1 MKTIVSATF
10 IVGIVLVISFTT
22 RASICVAPDVAGA
35 LDRAETVFV
44 GKIVEVAPVREGRGS
59 LSTTDYVVS
68 FEIQELWK
76 GPESRAVSV
85 LWRSEMD
92 GCSSYPVG
100 SIGERYLVYA
110 DSSRSGAGRKDRPEI
125 TIFNRTSL
133 LPAKSETVT
142 LSKPVNGRAASFY
155 LAPELNRRDA
165 ANDLQLL
172 RLLKNCGC
180 EPQTLSTCL
189 GLSLNSWR
197 STPDAERSSATASSC
212 CTCLRRNLSLGSS
225 NFRALP

>member
-1 MKTIVSATF
+1 MKTIISATF
-10 IVGIVLVISFTT
+10 IVGIVLVITLT
-22 RASICVAPDVAGA
+22 ARASICVAPDVAGA

-44 GKIVEVAPVREGRGS
+44 GEIVAVAPAREGGGS
-59 LSTTDYVVS
+59 SSTTDYVVR
-68 FEIQELWK
+68 FEIQKLWK
-76 GPESRAVSV
+76 GPESREVTV

-100 SIGERYLVYA
+100 RIGERYLVYA
-110 DSSRSGAGRKDRPEI
+110 DPSRSGAVRKDRPEI

-133 LPAKSETVT
+133 LPAKSET
-142 LSKPVNGRAASFY
+142 LSKPVNGRAASLY

-180 EPQTLSTCL
+180 EPQTFSTCL
-189 GLSLNSWR
+189 GLSSNLWR
-197 STPDAERSSATASSC
+197 STPEAERSSATTSSSC

-225 NFRALP
+225 NFRAFP